1 MPNSGLDGELFL
13 YPHHFF
19 LTPLKFFSKVQAGP
33 SIIIFQTSCQLWKT
47 TEISMNKAF
56 QLFVQRRKGDREK
69 HMMRPDDDESE
80 LFVSKKIEKKIKGI
94 KKNYEK

>member
-1 MPNSGLDGELFL
+1 
-13 YPHHFF
+13 
-19 LTPLKFFSKVQAGP
+19 
-33 SIIIFQTSCQLWKT
+33 
-47 TEISMNKAF
+47 MNKAF
-56 QLFVQRRKGDREK
+56 QRFVQRRKGDREK